1 MNLNNNE
8 INQMDINNNEINQM
22 DINIQNTVEDVSY
35 KTIKRKPKRFLLER
49 LETLNTVL
57 GIIGINDENK
67 IFYSHI
73 ISGNIEMQLQII
85 NLIPNIKKYYATSGW
100 ATFKTAIDVE
110 NKSLSIIRALLREH
124 NIEYTSKAIKV
135 KVGVKMVS
143 STMYEIQNH

>member
-1 MNLNNNE
+1 
-8 INQMDINNNEINQM
+8 
-22 DINIQNTVEDVSY
+22 
-35 KTIKRKPKRFLLER
+35 
-49 LETLNTVL
+49 
-57 GIIGINDENK
+57 
-67 IFYSHI
+67 
-73 ISGNIEMQLQII
+73 MQLQII